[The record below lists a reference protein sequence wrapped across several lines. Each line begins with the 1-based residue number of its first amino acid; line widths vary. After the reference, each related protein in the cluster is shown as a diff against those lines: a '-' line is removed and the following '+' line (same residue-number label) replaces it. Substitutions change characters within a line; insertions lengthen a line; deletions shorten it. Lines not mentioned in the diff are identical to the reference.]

1 MLTFTMLYLIHFYK
15 KITLYHASNDFI
27 IMRLAMLFSLFQSGT
42 ARLDIFPDNKNSL
55 KAASLDWSPLSY
67 LSDNKHNA
75 CFD

>member
-1 MLTFTMLYLIHFYK
+1 MLLSYGML
-15 KITLYHASNDFI
+15 
-27 IMRLAMLFSLFQSGT
+27 
-42 ARLDIFPDNKNSL
+42 PDNKNSL